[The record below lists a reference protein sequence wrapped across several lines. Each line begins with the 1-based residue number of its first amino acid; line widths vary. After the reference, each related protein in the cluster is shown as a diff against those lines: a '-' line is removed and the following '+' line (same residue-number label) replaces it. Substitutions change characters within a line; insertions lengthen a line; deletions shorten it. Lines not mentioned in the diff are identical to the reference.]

1 MRQRGTTPSR
11 SYHCQLPFSAAPAT
25 SDLVSNRNTS
35 RNKQKI
41 NFQTLETYYH
51 LNKIGISPSHIL
63 SSTRL
68 AIFQVTF
75 FPAYSYAGSLLRLC
89 LNINLTRR
97 YFWCNFSA
105 QEKRNSSSVGVIATG
120 QPPSMVHPPSSG
132 AWLVN
137 PYHVIFLIIFILGP
151 PNNNR
156 PPILQQRNVSPGS
169 HWISI
174 ANNCPRPRPVPNIK
188 VSASIKTMTSMMQ
201 TRSGRGS
208 TAMSRELDEIRLLNK
223 KNHQQE

>member
-1 MRQRGTTPSR
+1 MSTPLLGCPCHAR
-11 SYHCQLPFSAAPAT
+11 SSVQ
-25 SDLVSNRNTS
+25 
-35 RNKQKI
+35 QKHQQEQQQI
-41 NFQTLETYYH
+41 NFQTLKTYYH
-51 LNKIGISPSHIL
+51 LNKIGIFPSHIL

-75 FPAYSYAGSLLRLC
+75 SPAYSYAGSLLRLC

-97 YFWCNFSA
+97 YFWRDFSA

-156 PPILQQRNVSPGS
+156 PPILQQQNVSPGS

-174 ANNCPRPRPVPNIK
+174 ASNCPRPRPVPNIK
-188 VSASIKTMTSMMQ
+188 VSASIKTMTSMIQ

-223 KNHQQE
+223 KHHQ